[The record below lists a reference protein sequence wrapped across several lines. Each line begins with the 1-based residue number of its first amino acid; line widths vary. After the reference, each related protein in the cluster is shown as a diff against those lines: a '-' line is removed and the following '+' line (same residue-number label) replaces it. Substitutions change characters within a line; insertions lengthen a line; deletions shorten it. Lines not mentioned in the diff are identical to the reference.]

1 MGSYQEM
8 ITAKTY
14 SAEEVVDFIID
25 NQISWHTMGLP
36 IEGDAEIHYTRRVGK
51 FSAEQELCKFP
62 WLDGKSIIEGLWF
75 LMDMEKMKDNAEI

>member
-8 ITAKTY
+8 LKQKTY

-36 IEGDAEIHYTRRVGK
+36 IEGDGEIHYSRKVGK
-51 FSAEQELCKFP
+51 FSAEQELAKYP
-62 WLDGKSIIEGLWF
+62 WLDGKSIVEGLWF
-75 LMDMEKMKDNAEI
+75 LMDMEKMKNNAEI